1 VTDGDVEATGAVD
14 VEAAAL
20 TVVRTL
26 RERGHQ
32 ALWAGGSVRDR
43 LLGRRANDIDVATD
57 APPQA
62 VQEAFRRTTAA
73 GAHFG
78 VIIVTLSPRPGCRV
92 DVEVATFRVDEKYT
106 DGRRPES
113 VRFATAEE
121 DARRRDF
128 TINGMFYDPVQD
140 EVHDFVGGREDLVR
154 GVVRAIGDAD
164 ARFLEDRLRIL
175 RAPRFAAALGFR
187 LDPTTAQAGRV
198 HAPEVPT
205 CVSPERV
212 HGELQR
218 ILTPATRA
226 RGLWLCDEI
235 GVLEHVLP
243 EARVDLPR
251 ALRALAALPADAEV
265 DAAWAVALHLAGPSA
280 AEGALTRLRASNQQR
295 ERVRATLEALALA
308 PTLCERT
315 VAEQKR
321 FFRRAE
327 VRALLSCV
335 LRATAIAGD
344 GDLEVYRYLRARW
357 RAFSADPSPA
367 SPDAPLLLNGRDLQ
381 AAGQRPGKHFGPLL
395 AAVEDAQLEG
405 RVTTK
410 DQALAMGLAEAA
422 RATPPT

>member
-1 VTDGDVEATGAVD
+1 MTDVAD

-20 TVVRTL
+20 RVVRAL
-26 RERGHQ
+26 RDGGHQ

-43 LLGRRANDIDVATD
+43 LLGRRASDIDVATSARPD
-57 APPQA
+57 EVQA
-62 VQEAFRRTTAA
+62 LFRRTKAV

-78 VIIVTLSPRPGCRV
+78 VVLVSESPRPGVRV
-92 DVEVATFRVDEKYT
+92 ELEVATFRVDAAYE
-106 DGRRPES
+106 DGRRPTS
-113 VRFATAEE
+113 VRFATPEE
-121 DARRRDF
+121 DAHRRDF
-128 TINGMFYDPVQD
+128 TINGLFYDPVQD
-140 EVHDFVGGREDLVR
+140 EVLDFVEGREDLVR

-187 LDPTTAQAGRV
+187 LDPATAHAGRV
-198 HAPEVPT
+198 HAPEVPA

-218 ILTPATRA
+218 ILTPPTRA
-226 RGLWLCDEI
+226 HGLALCEEI

-251 ALRALAALPADAEV
+251 ALRAVAALPPDVEV
-265 DAAWAVALHLAGPSA
+265 DAAWAAALHPAGPAA
-280 AEGALTRLRASNQQR
+280 AEAALTRVRASNLQR
-295 ERVRATLEALALA
+295 DRVRATLEALALA
-308 PTLCERT
+308 PTLCDLT

-321 FFRRAE
+321 FFRRPE
-327 VRALLSCV
+327 VRDLLACV

-357 RAFSADPSPA
+357 RAFSADPTAA
-367 SPDAPLLLNGRDLQ
+367 SPGAPLLLNGRDLQ
-381 AAGQRPGKHFGPLL
+381 AAGQRAGKHFGPVL

-410 DQALAMGLAEAA
+410 EQALAMGLAEAA
-422 RATPPT
+422 RLAPA